1 MEPLLIF
8 AIVASAVLPFVP
20 CLLCLFVKICKCDK
34 TCNRCDVLGT
44 IYEDP
49 LLMIR
54 KDTCDGPKWFWVIV
68 PMVCAILWICAMVTS
83 FTLWPLPP

>member
-20 CLLCLFVKICKCDK
+20 CLLCLFVTICKCDK

-49 LLMIR
+49 LHISCGRQKNVLSTIS
-54 KDTCDGPKWFWVIV
+54 KKTFWQQRI
-68 PMVCAILWICAMVTS
+68 MKL
-83 FTLWPLPP
+83 FDYF